1 MYPEPDG
8 FREAV
13 RTAYDDLGSAYADQR
28 GDNAPLL
35 DSLLETLPHDARV
48 LDVGCGPAIAGTPRL
63 AERGPTVG
71 LDASRT
77 QLALARDRLQTVAFV
92 QGDAT
97 ALPFR
102 DRHFDG
108 LVEYHAVVHV
118 PRSEQA
124 AVYREFA
131 RVLRPGGRAVVTA
144 GTEEWTGSNAD
155 WLDTG
160 TEMHWRIADP
170 DTVRSLL
177 TDAGFVVEAHIVDP
191 DPLGG
196 EWGHLLVRREAE

>member
-1 MYPEPDG
+1 MYPEPDQ
-8 FREAV
+8 FRGAV
-13 RTAYDDLGSAYADQR
+13 RAAYDDLGPAYAERR

-35 DSLLETLPHDARV
+35 DSLLETLPPEARV

-77 QLALARDRLQTVAFV
+77 QLDLARDRLPSVAFV

-102 DRHFDG
+102 DRRFDG

-118 PRSEQA
+118 PRAEQA
-124 AVYREFA
+124 GVYREFA

-144 GTEEWTGSNAD
+144 GTEEWTGSNPD
-155 WLDTG
+155 WLDAG
-160 TEMHWRIADP
+160 TEMHWRITDP
-170 DTVRSLL
+170 ATTRELL
-177 TDAGFVVEAHIVDP
+177 TDAGFAVEASIVDP

-196 EWGHLLVRREAE
+196 EWNHLLVRRDAG